1 MSSKVTRL
9 TKPKY
14 LAKQVVTMRA
24 AVAATTKAAVTMTAV
39 AVAAVVVAAA
49 AKVEVAKQAVVQRVE
64 KKVKTLEIL
73 LKKNPTRTTTI
84 SLSLKKKAKL
94 LSIEAQN

>member
-24 AVAATTKAAVTMTAV
+24 AVTVTVTTKAAVTMTA
-39 AVAAVVVAAA
+39 AVVVAAEA
-49 AKVEVAKQAVVQRVE
+49 EVEAAKQAAVQRVE

>member
-1 MSSKVTRL
+1 MSSKATRL

-24 AVAATTKAAVTMTAV
+24 AVTVTVTTKAAVTMTA
-39 AVAAVVVAAA
+39 AVVVAAEA
-49 AKVEVAKQAVVQRVE
+49 EVEAAKQAAVQRVE

>member
-1 MSSKVTRL
+1 MSSKATRL

-24 AVAATTKAAVTMTAV
+24 AVTVTVTTKAAVTMTA
-39 AVAAVVVAAA
+39 AVVVAAE
-49 AKVEVAKQAVVQRVE
+49 VEAAKQAAVQRVE